1 MRQRSANDCGKCG
14 EKFAHDTKT
23 ESDSQPVAE
32 PAVAVAVAAEARQAI
47 CQAAARDE
55 SAALR
60 VIVVNVN
67 VTLPA

>member
-23 ESDSQPVAE
+23 ESDSQPESEPAAVAE
-32 PAVAVAVAAEARQAI
+32 VEAI

-67 VTLPA
+67 VTLSA